1 MYYFATLFV
10 SVDTT
15 PHWLFSRG
23 FCYASFACA
32 VPPRNLIDSQ
42 MVSASLCSQRRAT
55 SCAQQGRCHCG
66 SRVEI
71 WPLYTICTWGL
82 AIARMPPRGVQQ
94 RFCFVFSK
102 EVVGGWGGG
111 VLGAKWLCG
120 GVVLLLLRVPFSD
133 IHEVAAFLFQRCGR
147 PGCITFRA
155 WVLYH
160 GLISEARAS
169 GLCCISRVG
178 VVPRSFLVDCVELV
192 SPF

>member
-1 MYYFATLFV
+1 MCEDEAGSVPLVVFVFAFASFSISASLFVPCLCFQSSSVSPLSPAPSYLPCIIFATLFV

-55 SCAQQGRCHCG
+55 SCAQGRCHCG

-94 RFCFVFSK
+94 RFF
-102 EVVGGWGGG
+102 
-111 VLGAKWLCG
+111 
-120 GVVLLLLRVPFSD
+120 
-133 IHEVAAFLFQRCGR
+133 
-147 PGCITFRA
+147 
-155 WVLYH
+155 
-160 GLISEARAS
+160 
-169 GLCCISRVG
+169 
-178 VVPRSFLVDCVELV
+178 
-192 SPF
+192 